1 MPSDKTSPLVHPSK
15 LGKEKTILSGSLK
28 AESSNSEG
36 HMGQSK
42 PTMMRGSGRRPR
54 PPASEGEKDSGFS
67 DESSEHLSAVE
78 QTDAEDQPAYPLRQ
92 GGALQRAAQKAHGGL
107 AGGAFPGLTPVYIV
121 KNVILKQ
128 PHAASPTTQLLA
140 WNSQH
145 PLSSTQGSPTHVLL
159 IQPPSGPLK
168 PLFPGQ
174 KSPAKEA
181 AYLPILSTYPKIAPH
196 PGCDPQVK
204 GLEGGGGGGSTPAG
218 GASKNKRF
226 CLEEAWVSSSEAA
239 TPKGSREKQR
249 KEAPPASSGQLASTL
264 LCPEALS
271 QNTVSSSTG
280 LDLAEGRMISRA
292 SKKLGCSSSGKQRR
306 FHNTVQVLRKSGLLG
321 ITLRTKELIRQ
332 NNSTQWELAQLREHA
347 QLLCEAVQSNDFRAW
362 ARLQEAMDR
371 SASYWAKK
379 GASSSYTHVWQQ
391 RPKAETTGPT
401 TETPGE
407 PLPGSPMSLSL
418 TPDTSVHVALP

>member
-1 MPSDKTSPLVHPSK
+1 MPSDKTSPLAHPSK
-15 LGKEKTILSGSLK
+15 PGKEKTALPGSLK
-28 AESSNSEG
+28 AGSPDSEG
-36 HMGQSK
+36 HTEQSK
-42 PTMMRGSGRRPR
+42 PTMTRGSGRRPR

-92 GGALQRAAQKAHGGL
+92 GGTLQQAAQKGHGGL

-121 KNVILKQ
+121 KNIILKQ
-128 PHAASPTTQLLA
+128 PHAASPATQLLA
-140 WNSQH
+140 WNGQH
-145 PLSSTQGSPTHVLL
+145 PLSSTQGPPTHVLL

-168 PLFPGQ
+168 PLLPGQ
-174 KSPAKEA
+174 KSPTKDA

-196 PGCDPQVK
+196 PGCDPQAKV
-204 GLEGGGGGGSTPAG
+204 LGGSTPAG

-239 TPKGSREKQR
+239 APKGSREKQR
-249 KEAPPASSGQLASTL
+249 KETPAASSGQLL
-264 LCPEALS
+264 GPEVLS

-280 LDLAEGRMISRA
+280 LDSAEGRMISRA

-306 FHNTVQVLRKSGLLG
+306 FHNTVEVLRKSGLLG

-332 NNSTQWELAQLREHA
+332 NNSTQWELAELREHA
-347 QLLCEAVQSNDFRAW
+347 QLLCEAVQSNDVRAW

-379 GASSSYTHVWQQ
+379 GARSSYAHTWQR
-391 RPKAETTGPT
+391 RPAAEPTGPT
-401 TETPGE
+401 TETAGE
-407 PLPGSPMSLSL
+407 PLPSSPMSLSP
-418 TPDTSVHVALP
+418 TPDTSEHVALP